1 MCVCKFS
8 TQSPNYIS
16 KVLVGF
22 SDPMVVI
29 VTEKPLKEHIMGE
42 HSFTLPQA
50 ATATSCCFGYER
62 NISWKL
68 SDLSVV
74 FTLQIEDTVKS
85 PGHALRVE
93 MLLSEGRVSTMSS
106 C

>member
-8 TQSPNYIS
+8 TQSPNYIN
-16 KVLVGF
+16 KMLVGF
-22 SDPMVVI
+22 SDPMVII
-29 VTEKPLKEHIMGE
+29 VTEKPFEEHIMGE

-74 FTLQIEDTVKS
+74 FTL
-85 PGHALRVE
+85 
-93 MLLSEGRVSTMSS
+93 
-106 C
+106 

>member
-8 TQSPNYIS
+8 TQSPNYIN
-16 KVLVGF
+16 KMLVGF
-22 SDPMVVI
+22 SDPMVII
-29 VTEKPLKEHIMGE
+29 VTEKPLEEHIMGE

-74 FTLQIEDTVKS
+74 FTL
-85 PGHALRVE
+85 
-93 MLLSEGRVSTMSS
+93 
-106 C
+106 